1 MIETSD
7 AANRSIVQF
16 FVLAFALIVPFWVL
30 GTATGLQVLP
40 GLPVAGFAFV
50 CPAAA
55 AMILVYRDSRFAGG
69 AALLKR
75 SLELKSKIWLGPTL
89 LLMPVVMVLS
99 FAVLRVS
106 SQPVPAPQ
114 IALLP
119 AVGLCAAF
127 FVGALGEELG
137 WSGYAIDPMQ
147 ARWGALRASIVLGL
161 IWAVYHYLGLA
172 QANRSIAWVAWWSVG
187 TVASRVI
194 ITWLYNNSGKSV
206 LAAPLF
212 HMTIN
217 VTWQLFPVNGS
228 YYDPSV
234 TGLIL
239 AAVAA
244 IVVVG
249 WGARALTGYRQPSTA

>member
-1 MIETSD
+1 M
-7 AANRSIVQF
+7 
-16 FVLAFALIVPFWVL
+16 
-30 GTATGLQVLP
+30 
-40 GLPVAGFAFV
+40 
-50 CPAAA
+50 
-55 AMILVYRDSRFAGG
+55 
-69 AALLKR
+69 
-75 SLELKSKIWLGPTL
+75 
-89 LLMPVVMVLS
+89 
-99 FAVLRVS
+99 
-106 SQPVPAPQ
+106 
-114 IALLP
+114 
-119 AVGLCAAF
+119 GLCAAF

-206 LAAPLF
+206 LAAALF